1 MPTRRKFLKHVRSWP
16 RLCENGLE
24 PVPGRA
30 TEGKFLWNPFSM
42 VPTGRRDI
50 RMR

>member
-24 PVPGRA
+24 SMPGRA
-30 TEGKFLWNPFSM
+30 AEANFLWKFLRYPFAL
-42 VPTGRRDI
+42 I
-50 RMR
+50 